1 MLAIFENIL
10 PIFALVMLGFGL
22 RKSNFVEADKWQ
34 IVDELCFWVFFP
46 ALLAYTL
53 IKADFSQIQLGA
65 VTIVLLLAVLITAA
79 VLLAVKP
86 FLARVDWRE
95 KSTIHDDFSNG

>member
-22 RKSNFVEADKWQ
+22 RNSNFVEADKWQ

-53 IKADFSQIQLGA
+53 I
-65 VTIVLLLAVLITAA
+65 
-79 VLLAVKP
+79 
-86 FLARVDWRE
+86 
-95 KSTIHDDFSNG
+95 